1 MRKLVCIIAALAL
14 SQLAMSEVQIING
27 RRFECTDDGIC
38 RDLGP
43 VEEAE
48 PESAAPAGA
57 AEPEANPLPARLIM
71 GTRTPEEF
79 VAFLEGREAADANPL
94 ADKSLWLVLLIA
106 LAGGFLMNLTPCVL
120 PMMPINLMIIGR
132 SAMRGALYG
141 LGLAVAYGVLGVL
154 AAFFGRSFGSV
165 QGNPWFNVVVA
176 AIFIALGL
184 ALSGAFLIDLSKNRG
199 GVSALRGKLFPGLFA
214 FVMGVVGAVLAGACV
229 APVLLAVLA
238 QSAVL
243 AGEGRT
249 ALAVALPFVL
259 GLGMGLP
266 WPLAGAGLK
275 VLPKPGNWMK
285 SVNRL
290 FAFVVFCF
298 AAWYI
303 FLAYRG
309 FTADERASAVAVAE
323 GGVIA
328 ATPSDFPERLAE
340 ARKAGRPV
348 FVDCWATWCKNCLAM
363 DETTLKDERVA
374 KLVRD
379 KFTVIK
385 LEVKSDIGKL
395 KKIPG
400 FESIIGLPA
409 YLVFE

>member
-1 MRKLVCIIAALAL
+1 MRRLGCIVAALVLSAL
-14 SQLAMSEVQIING
+14 AQAEVQIING
-27 RRFECTDDGIC
+27 HRWECTDDGIC

-43 VEEAE
+43 VEEAV
-48 PESAAPAGA
+48 SAPAEV
-57 AEPEANPLPARLIM
+57 AELDANPLPARLIM

-79 VAFLEGREAADANPL
+79 VAFLEGREAADAIPL

-106 LAGGFLMNLTPCVL
+106 LAGGFLMNLTPCIL

-154 AAFFGRSFGSV
+154 AALFGRSFGSV

-199 GVSALRGKLFPGLFA
+199 GVSALRGRLFPGLFA

-243 AGEGRT
+243 AGEGRI

-285 SVNRL
+285 GVNRL

-298 AAWYI
+298 AAWYV

-309 FTADERASAVAVAE
+309 FTADERSSVDAGTE

-328 ATPSDFPERLAE
+328 ATPSDFTERLAE